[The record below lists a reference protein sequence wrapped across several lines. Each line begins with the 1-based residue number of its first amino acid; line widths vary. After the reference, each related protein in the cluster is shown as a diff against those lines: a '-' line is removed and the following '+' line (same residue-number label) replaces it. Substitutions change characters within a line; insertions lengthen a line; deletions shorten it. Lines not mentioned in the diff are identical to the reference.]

1 MNEKQTLKKLAERNT
16 SLIFVPWNGENIP
29 VRVRE
34 LTDLQIQAIGQFS
47 LIETNAAPK
56 STAWGSIASLAVMQN
71 EITRAALVSPTYD
84 EIFKI
89 VGENDLTDRMRAKY
103 IEVQKDLLKMPKGP
117 ERSALENRAE
127 ALRLLFE
134 AVLPNDFL
142 AAVTAWA
149 TGVDRTDIKLVTRE
163 ILLNASIL
171 QRKYGGRASDYCTG
185 NLSEF
190 NKRDID
196 TQALIVFS
204 EFEKQIRAKSANGK
218 QVK

>member
-1 MNEKQTLKKLAERNT
+1 MNEKQTAKKIAEKNT

-34 LTDLQIQAIGQFS
+34 LSDLQIQAIGQFS
-47 LIETNAAPK
+47 LIEMNAGPK
-56 STAWGSIASLAVMQN
+56 CTSWESVASLAVMQN
-71 EITRAALVSPTYD
+71 EITRAALVCPTYD

-89 VGENDLTDRMRAKY
+89 IGENDLTDRMRAKY
-103 IEVQKDLLKMPKGP
+103 LEIQKELIKLPRGP
-117 ERSALENRAE
+117 EKSALQNRAE

-142 AAVTAWA
+142 AAVTGWV
-149 TGVDRTDIKLVTRE
+149 TGVERTDIKLVTKD
-163 ILLNASIL
+163 ILLNAAIL

-185 NLSEF
+185 NLSDF

-196 TQALIVFS
+196 TQALIVFA
-204 EFEKQIRAKSANGK
+204 EFEKQIVAKQKKGTK
-218 QVK
+218 